1 MNRNQI
7 NKSRMYGS
15 VDLILDQHASLFAQ
29 LEPLVNAQQQL
40 KQGIVLIGDY
50 RQVQEA
56 NTTGLTREKVQL
68 RSDLIKSILQ
78 FSAALKSYAIAN
90 KNNELKAKSDYS
102 DSDLNRCPDPRLYD
116 IGVLLL
122 GLTAPLNGGLTNYFI
137 GETELKEMDR
147 LLAAFRLSIPQRRA
161 ATSKSKVSTVNIREV
176 FNGLDQLLNDQIDVF
191 MHLFRFS
198 QPDFFNAYRN
208 SRSIVDYAG
217 HGATKPKVAAS
228 V

>member
-56 NTTGLTREKVQL
+56 NTTGLTKEKVQL

-122 GLTAPLNGGLTNYFI
+122 GSTAPLNGGLTNYFI
-137 GETELKEMDR
+137 GETELQAMDK

-161 ATSKSKVSTVNIREV
+161 ATSRSKTSTVNIREV
-176 FNGLDQLLNDQIDVF
+176 FRGLDELLKEQIDVY
-191 MHLFRFS
+191 MQLFRFS

-208 SRSIVDYAG
+208 ARSIVDYAG
-217 HGATKPKVAAS
+217 HRAAKPKV
-228 V
+228 VVPV

>member
-15 VDLILDQHASLFAQ
+15 VDLILDQHTSLFSQLQPFLEAQ
-29 LEPLVNAQQQL
+29 KQL
-40 KQGIVLIGDY
+40 KRGIVSIGEY

-56 NTTGLTREKVQL
+56 NNTGLTREKVQL
-68 RSDLIKSILQ
+68 RSDLIRSILQ
-78 FSAALKSYAIAN
+78 FSSALKSYAIAN

-102 DSDLNRCPDPRLYD
+102 DSDLTRCPDPRLYD

-122 GLTAPLNGGLTNYFI
+122 GLTTPLNGGLTDYFI
-137 GETELKEMDR
+137 GEMELKEMDR
-147 LLAAFRLSIPQRRA
+147 LLAAFKLSIPQRRA
-161 ATSKSKVSTVNIREV
+161 ATSRSKVSTINIREV
-176 FNGLDQLLNDQIDVF
+176 FNGLDQLLKDQIDVY

-208 SRSIVDYAG
+208 ARSIVNYAG
-217 HGATKPKVAAS
+217 HGATKQKAVVPA
-228 V
+228 